1 MAGVASLRRH
11 WRQASLARSLVC
23 AFKGIHRCQGGLYV
37 PFPVTVRYGSSASNS
52 ISGYD
57 AVRDQLQRDLKAPK
71 FFNFAQDVVG
81 AWASKKPTHPALHF
95 VGDTKEVK
103 VNYSDLYTE
112 AIALAT
118 ALSNPSPPKCAL
130 VLLPKIPEWWVVN
143 VAGSWCGTIIS
154 PGTSLLTPADVAHR
168 LQESNAD
175 CIICN
180 TDIAA
185 RMNDVSKNVPLKI
198 VIANEGADIIPGWI
212 SYNDIL
218 KSVEGKAKLSCIKS
232 RGEDIA
238 QLFFTSG
245 TTGKP
250 KMVTHTQASYGIGH
264 KVTAKYWLDLNEDDL
279 IWNISDTGWAKAAW
293 SSLYTPFL
301 AGATAFIHQKARFD
315 AEEVL
320 RILNKYPVSV
330 LCAPP
335 TAYRAM
341 VQCGLEQYPFHSLR
355 HCVSAGEP
363 LNPEIMET
371 WTKITGLRIYEGYG
385 QTETTLLCS
394 MHRSIDFRP
403 GSMGK
408 PAPGYNLKVI
418 NDDLNELGPH
428 EEGYLAISLKEGKP
442 IGLFNGYL
450 ASKEK
455 TSKVFLGNYYITGD
469 RAYYDENN
477 YFWFVSRAD
486 DVIISSGYRI
496 GPFEVESVL
505 IEHPAVVESAV
516 VSSPDSLRGE
526 VVKAFVILAD
536 SYKNHKHEDLIVEL
550 QNHVK
555 HNTAPYKYPRK
566 IEFVDTLP
574 KTISGK
580 IRRVE
585 LRNNEW
591 AKA

>member
-1 MAGVASLRRH
+1 MAGIAVLRRH
-11 WRQASLARSLVC
+11 WRPMSLTRPLVC
-23 AFKGIHRCQGGLYV
+23 MLKVAHSYQDVAL
-37 PFPVTVRYGSSASNS
+37 RYISSASS
-52 ISGYD
+52 ASDYD
-57 AVRDQLQRDLKAPK
+57 IAREKLQRELQAPK
-71 FFNFAQDVVG
+71 YFNFAQDVVG

-95 VGDTKEVK
+95 VGDTKEFK
-103 VNYSDLYTE
+103 VNYSKLHNE
-112 AIALAT
+112 AISLAT
-118 ALSNPSPPKCAL
+118 ALSSRSPPRCAL

-154 PGTSLLTPADVAHR
+154 PGTSMLTPGDVAHR
-168 LQESNAD
+168 LQESGAD
-175 CIICN
+175 CIIC
-180 TDIAA
+180 DSEIAA
-185 RMNDVSKNVPLKI
+185 RMNDVSKNVPLRI
-198 VIANEGADIIPGWI
+198 VVTNEGSDIIPGWI
-212 SYNDIL
+212 SYDDLIE
-218 KSVEGKAKLSCIKS
+218 SVEVKAKTSCIQS

-250 KMVTHTQASYGIGH
+250 KMVTHTQASYGIGQ
-264 KVTAKYWLDLNEDDL
+264 KVTTKYWLELKENDLM
-279 IWNISDTGWAKAAW
+279 WNISDTGWAKAAW
-293 SSLYTPFL
+293 SSLYAPFL
-301 AGATAFIHQKARFD
+301 AGATAFIHQKAKFD
-315 AEEVL
+315 AVEVL
-320 RILNKYPVSV
+320 HILNKYPVSV

-341 VQCGLEQYPFHSLR
+341 VQCGLAQYPFHSLR

-394 MHRSIDFRP
+394 MYKGIDYRP

-418 NDDLNELGPH
+418 DDEMNELEPH
-428 EEGYLAISLKEGKP
+428 KEGYLAVSLKEGKP
-442 IGLFNGYL
+442 VGLFNGYV
-450 ASKEK
+450 SNKQQ
-455 TSKVFLGNYYITGD
+455 TSKVFLGDYYITGD
-469 RAYYDENN
+469 RAYYDEDN

-526 VVKAFVILAD
+526 VVKAFVVLAD
-536 SYKNHKHEDLIVEL
+536 NYKNHKHEDLIIEL
-550 QNHVK
+550 QNYVK
-555 HNTAPYKYPRK
+555 QNTAPYKYPRK
-566 IEFVDTLP
+566 IEFVKTLP

-585 LRNNEW
+585 LRSNEW